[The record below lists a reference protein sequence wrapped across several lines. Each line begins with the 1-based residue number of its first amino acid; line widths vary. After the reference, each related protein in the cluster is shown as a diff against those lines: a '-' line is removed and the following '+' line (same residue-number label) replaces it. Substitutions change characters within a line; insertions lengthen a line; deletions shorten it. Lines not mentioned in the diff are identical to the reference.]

1 MYNQRPDFS
10 GYMINTGQPQERNLR
25 ITSWERKLA
34 RKNSTAKSSIKTQ
47 KYEVIGEYFNVKEY

>member
-47 KYEVIGEYFNVKEY
+47 KYEVIGE